1 MWEADAQ
8 LVEVADGRCQE
19 SCNGKT
25 LQALDMRMNERQKK
39 KLLMYIE
46 ENDVHRNAMSELGL
60 CMPSFCLDTLLS
72 GRPILTAR
80 KTPVWL
86 SETLGR

>member
-1 MWEADAQ
+1 
-8 LVEVADGRCQE
+8 
-19 SCNGKT
+19 
-25 LQALDMRMNERQKK
+25 
-39 KLLMYIE
+39 MYIE
-46 ENDVHRNAMSELGL
+46 ENDVQENDVHRNAMSELGL
-60 CMPSFCLDTLLS
+60 SMPSFSLDTLLS

>member
-1 MWEADAQ
+1 M
-8 LVEVADGRCQE
+8 
-19 SCNGKT
+19 
-25 LQALDMRMNERQKK
+25 
-39 KLLMYIE
+39 MYIE
-46 ENDVHRNAMSELGL
+46 EYDVQESDVHRNAMSELGL
-60 CMPSFCLDTLLS
+60 SMPSFCLDTLLS